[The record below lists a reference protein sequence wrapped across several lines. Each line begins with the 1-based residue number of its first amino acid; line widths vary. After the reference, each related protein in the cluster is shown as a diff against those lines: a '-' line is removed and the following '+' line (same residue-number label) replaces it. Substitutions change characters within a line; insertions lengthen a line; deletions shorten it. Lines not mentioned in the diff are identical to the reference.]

1 METSTSRIV
10 LVVPKQHVKNVK
22 SALERAG
29 QLDRSSKIIPE
40 LDHKRAPEAVI
51 DPAGPSQGAD
61 LSKASSSGEDT
72 AASPAEASQAPPNLT
87 HQSRFPRLHF
97 DATSGEYV
105 DQSLLGDRVQR
116 ENRNIEN
123 ETLSLAAEAPGDR
136 DNHIRF
142 PALQF
147 DVVRG
152 EYVDPSTMNAEL
164 DQVKEPEQQR
174 MRIPTTILYP
184 AQMNGS
190 NDILDLGGLL
200 SKITEDLAL
209 GEISTDISISH
220 HVPSTAASPRAA
232 HQSPLHK
239 ALGTALTLLPDLA
252 SITHTLTVEALV
264 TAFPDGYSVYKPM
277 LLLPH
282 NSLSSEPWRTLITT
296 YPADSDNMIP
306 VWRDMAISVG
316 ATHVAINA
324 PIPISTSSTS
334 ASSTTTTDK
343 ENILRSPT
351 NLTPLYGNFGPAP
364 TPQTIASPSPTDFA
378 DALWVTARQN
388 GIWQTWAPLYTMFS
402 RGNVNEKAR
411 ILNLPS
417 VNDLN
422 VASTAVD
429 LYAGIGYFAFSYKK
443 SGDRRNTGIKQVA
456 CWEINPWSVEGLRR
470 GAEMNGWTCR
480 VLQETDIARL
490 RGSPAV
496 DDSDFHQADLLVFQ
510 TSNESAEADYALLP
524 SPKSPVRHVNLGLL
538 PSSKLSWGVAVAM
551 LDKQLGGWI
560 HVHENVG
567 VNDVETR
574 RKVVE
579 EEFQGL
585 VDKKDAATRRKALV
599 EHVEK
604 VKMYAP
610 GVVHCVFDVVI
621 GGDI

>member
-1 METSTSRIV
+1 METPTSRIV
-10 LVVPKQHVKNVK
+10 LVVPKQHVKTVK

-29 QLDRSSKIIPE
+29 QADRSSKIIPE
-40 LDHKRAPEAVI
+40 LDDKRPPEAIVN
-51 DPAGPSQGAD
+51 SE
-61 LSKASSSGEDT
+61 EDT
-72 AASPAEASQAPPNLT
+72 AASRAEASCVPSNPTQ
-87 HQSRFPRLHF
+87 QSRFPRLHF

-105 DQSLLGDRVQR
+105 NQSLLEDRAQH
-116 ENRNIEN
+116 ENWSIGN
-123 ETLSLAAEAPGDR
+123 ETSSLVAETPSDR
-136 DNHIRF
+136 DNGIRL
-142 PALQF
+142 PTLQF

-152 EYVDPSTMNAEL
+152 EYVEPFPMNAEADKAREP
-164 DQVKEPEQQR
+164 DQKR
-174 MRIPTTILYP
+174 MRIPTTIPYP
-184 AQMNGS
+184 TQINNS
-190 NDILDLGGLL
+190 NDNLDLEGLL

-220 HVPSTAASPRAA
+220 HVPCTAASPRAA

-239 ALGTALTLLPDLA
+239 ALGTTLILLLDLA
-252 SITHTLTVEALV
+252 SVSHTLTVEALV

-282 NSLSSEPWRTLITT
+282 NALSSTPWRTLLAT
-296 YPADSDNMIP
+296 YPVNSDEMKA
-306 VWRDMAISVG
+306 VWRDMAGSVG

-334 ASSTTTTDK
+334 ASSITMTDK
-343 ENILRSPT
+343 ENVLRSPA

-364 TPQTIASPSPTDFA
+364 TPQTITSPLVTDFT

-388 GIWQTWAPLYTMFS
+388 GILQTWAPLYTMFS

-411 ILNLPS
+411 IFNLPS

-443 SGDRRNTGIKQVA
+443 SGDGRTAGIKQVA

-470 GAEMNGWTCR
+470 GAEMNGWACR
-480 VLQETDIARL
+480 VLQETDITRL

-496 DDSDFHQADLLVFQ
+496 DDFSLHQADLLVFQ
-510 TSNESAEADYALLP
+510 TSNESAETDFALLP
-524 SPKSPVRHVNLGLL
+524 LPKPPVRHVNLGLL

-551 LDKQLGGWI
+551 LDRELGGWI

-567 VNDVETR
+567 FKDLDTK
-574 RKVVE
+574 RKAVE
-579 EEFQGL
+579 EEFQSL
-585 VDKKDAATRRKALV
+585 VDKRDAATRRKALV
-599 EHVEK
+599 EHVER

>member
-10 LVVPKQHVKNVK
+10 LVVPKQHVKTVK

-29 QLDRSSKIIPE
+29 QFDRNSKIVPD
-40 LDHKRAPEAVI
+40 LDSERVSSAVGNST
-51 DPAGPSQGAD
+51 GPTQSAD
-61 LSKASSSGEDT
+61 LSRSSPPEADT
-72 AASPAEASQAPPNLT
+72 AASPAEASHAPPNLT
-87 HQSRFPRLHF
+87 QQSRFPRLHF
-97 DATSGEYV
+97 DATRGEYV
-105 DQSLLGDRVQR
+105 DQSSLEDRTQR
-116 ENRNIEN
+116 GSQIVEN
-123 ETLSLAAEAPGDR
+123 ETSSPAGESPGDR
-136 DNHIRF
+136 DSHIRF
-142 PALQF
+142 PTLQF

-152 EYVDPSTMNAEL
+152 EYVERSTVNTEADKAREP
-164 DQVKEPEQQR
+164 DQNR
-174 MRIPTTILYP
+174 MRIPTTIPCP
-184 AQMNGS
+184 APRNSS
-190 NDILDLGGLL
+190 NDILDAEGLK

-209 GEISTDISISH
+209 SEISTDISISH

-232 HQSPLHK
+232 HSSPLHK
-239 ALGTALTLLPDLA
+239 ALGTALTLLLDLA
-252 SITHTLTVEALV
+252 SVSHTLTVEALV

-282 NSLSSEPWRTLITT
+282 NALSSAPWRALSTT
-296 YPADSDNMIP
+296 YPADSDEMKA
-306 VWRDMAISVG
+306 VWRDTAISVG

-334 ASSTTTTDK
+334 ASLSTTAGE

-364 TPQTIASPSPTDFA
+364 TSQTITSPSATDFA

-411 ILNLPS
+411 ILNLAS
-417 VNDLN
+417 VNNLD

-443 SGDRRNTGIKQVA
+443 SGDRRDTGIKQVA

-480 VLQETDIARL
+480 VLKDTDIAQL
-490 RGSPAV
+490 RESPSR
-496 DDSDFHQADLLVFQ
+496 DDSCLDQADLLVFQ
-510 TSNESAEADYALLP
+510 TSNESAETDYALLP
-524 SPKSPVRHVNLGLL
+524 SPKPPVRHVNLGLL

-567 VNDVETR
+567 VKDVETR
-574 RKVVE
+574 RKVIE
-579 EEFQGL
+579 EEFQSL
-585 VDKKDAATRRKALV
+585 VDKRDAATRRKVLV

>member
-1 METSTSRIV
+1 MDTSTTRIV
-10 LVVPKQHVKNVK
+10 LVVPKQDVKNVK

-40 LDHKRAPEAVI
+40 LDDKRTPEAVANS
-51 DPAGPSQGAD
+51 AGPRQGAD
-61 LSKASSSGEDT
+61 PSRSSIPEADT
-72 AASPAEASQAPPNLT
+72 AASPAGASQAPSNLAQ
-87 HQSRFPRLHF
+87 QSRFPRLHF

-105 DQSLLGDRVQR
+105 DQSLLEDRAQR
-116 ENRNIEN
+116 ENRSIEN
-123 ETLSLAAEAPGDR
+123 ETSSLAAEVPSDR
-136 DNHIRF
+136 DSRIRF
-142 PALQF
+142 PILQF
-147 DVVRG
+147 DVARG
-152 EYVDPSTMNAEL
+152 EYVEPSAANAEANNAIEH
-164 DQVKEPEQQR
+164 DQMR
-174 MRIPTTILYP
+174 MRIPTTIPFP
-184 AQMNGS
+184 AQMNDP
-190 NDILDLGGLL
+190 NDILDTEALK

-209 GEISTDISISH
+209 GELSKDVSISH
-220 HVPSTAASPRAA
+220 HVPSTAASPHNA
-232 HQSPLHK
+232 HQSPVHK
-239 ALGTALTLLPDLA
+239 ALGTALTLLLDLA
-252 SITHTLTVEALV
+252 SVSHTLTVEALV

-296 YPADSDNMIP
+296 YPLDSEEMKA
-306 VWRDMAISVG
+306 VWQDMAISVG

-334 ASSTTTTDK
+334 ASPSTTTGE

-364 TPQTIASPSPTDFA
+364 TPQTITSPSATDFA

-411 ILNLPS
+411 IMNLPS
-417 VNDLN
+417 VNDLD

-443 SGDRRNTGIKQVA
+443 SGDRRNTGIKQVV

-480 VLQETDIARL
+480 VLKDTDIARL
-490 RGSPAV
+490 RESLSV
-496 DDSDFHQADLLVFQ
+496 DDSYFQQADLLVFQ

-524 SPKSPVRHVNLGLL
+524 SPKPPVRHVNLGLL
-538 PSSKLSWGVAVAM
+538 PSSKLSWGNAVAM

-567 VNDVETR
+567 VVDVETR

-579 EEFQGL
+579 EEFQSL
-585 VDKKDAATRRKALV
+585 ADKRDAATRRKVLV

>member
-10 LVVPKQHVKNVK
+10 LVVPKQHVKTVK

-40 LDHKRAPEAVI
+40 LDDRRAPEAVV
-51 DPAGPSQGAD
+51 DSSEPSQGVD
-61 LSKASSSGEDT
+61 LSQSSPPEEDT
-72 AASPAEASQAPPNLT
+72 KASPAEALQAPPNLT
-87 HQSRFPRLHF
+87 QQSRFPRLHF

-105 DQSLLGDRVQR
+105 DQSFLEDRAQR
-116 ENRNIEN
+116 ENRSVGN
-123 ETLSLAAEAPGDR
+123 ETSTLAAEAPSDR
-136 DNHIRF
+136 DSHNRF
-142 PALQF
+142 PTLQF

-152 EYVDPSTMNAEL
+152 EYVEPSTMNADA
-164 DQVKEPEQQR
+164 DQAREPDQKR
-174 MRIPTTILYP
+174 MHIPTTIP
-184 AQMNGS
+184 CPTQINGT
-190 NDILDLGGLL
+190 NEILDLEGLL

-232 HQSPLHK
+232 HQNHLHK
-239 ALGTALTLLPDLA
+239 ALGTALTLLLDRT
-252 SITHTLTVEALV
+252 SESHSLTVEALV

-282 NSLSSEPWRTLITT
+282 NALSSSPWRTLITT
-296 YPADSDNMIP
+296 YPADSDKMKQ
-306 VWRDMAISVG
+306 VWRDMATSVG

-334 ASSTTTTDK
+334 ASPSTTTSE
-343 ENILRSPT
+343 ENILRSPS
-351 NLTPLYGNFGPAP
+351 NITPLYGNFGPTP
-364 TPQTIASPSPTDFA
+364 TPQTITSPSATDFA

-417 VNDLN
+417 VNDLD

-456 CWEINPWSVEGLRR
+456 CWEINPWSIEGLRR

-480 VLQETDIARL
+480 VLKGADIARL
-490 RGSPAV
+490 RESPAV
-496 DDSDFHQADLLVFQ
+496 DDSYFHQADLLVFQ
-510 TSNESAEADYALLP
+510 TSNESAEQDYALLP
-524 SPKSPVRHVNLGLL
+524 SPKPPVRHVNLGLL

-551 LDKQLGGWI
+551 LEKQLGGWI

-579 EEFQGL
+579 EEFLSL
-585 VDKKDAATRRKALV
+585 VDKRDAETRRKAVV

>member
-1 METSTSRIV
+1 MEAQTSKVV
-10 LVVPKQHVKNVK
+10 LIVPKQHVKTVK

-29 QLDRSSKIIPE
+29 QLDRSTKIIPD
-40 LDHKRAPEAVI
+40 LDSERVPDVVANSTVPT
-51 DPAGPSQGAD
+51 QGAD
-61 LSKASSSGEDT
+61 SSNASQSEAGT
-72 AASPAEASQAPPNLT
+72 VASLAEASHAPSNLT
-87 HQSRFPRLHF
+87 QQARFPRLHF

-105 DQSLLGDRVQR
+105 DQSFLEDRAQR
-116 ENRNIEN
+116 ENQNIGN
-123 ETLSLAAEAPGDR
+123 ETSSLFAETPGDR
-136 DNHIRF
+136 DNHIGF
-142 PALQF
+142 PTLQF

-152 EYVDPSTMNAEL
+152 EYVDPSTMNAEADKAKGP
-164 DQVKEPEQQR
+164 DQKR
-174 MRIPTTILYP
+174 MRIPTTIPYP
-184 AQMNGS
+184 TQTNDS
-190 NDILDLGGLL
+190 NDILDTEALK

-220 HVPSTAASPRAA
+220 HIRSTAASAHGA

-239 ALGTALTLLPDLA
+239 ALGTALALLLDRAPV
-252 SITHTLTVEALV
+252 SHTPTVEALV

-277 LLLPH
+277 LLLPY
-282 NSLSSEPWRTLITT
+282 NALSSTLWHTLLTT
-296 YPADSDNMIP
+296 YPADSNEMKA
-306 VWRDMAISVG
+306 VWRDMASSVG

-324 PIPISTSSTS
+324 PIPISTSSTP

-351 NLTPLYGNFGPAP
+351 DLTPLYGNFGPTP
-364 TPQTIASPSPTDFA
+364 TPQFITSPSATDFA
-378 DALWVTARQN
+378 SALWVTARQN

-417 VNDLN
+417 VSELDG
-422 VASTAVD
+422 ASTAVD

-443 SGDRRNTGIKQVA
+443 SGDRRNAGIKRVV

-480 VLQETDIARL
+480 VLKEADIQRL
-490 RGSPAV
+490 RGSCVV
-496 DDSDFHQADLLVFQ
+496 DDSDLHQADLVVFQ
-510 TSNESAEADYALLP
+510 TSNESAEMDYALLP
-524 SPKSPVRHVNLGLL
+524 SPKPPVRHVNLGLL

-551 LDKQLGGWI
+551 LDKQRGGWI

-567 VNDVETR
+567 VKDVETR

-579 EEFQGL
+579 EEFQRL
-585 VDKKDAATRRKALV
+585 VDKRDATTKRKALV

>member
-10 LVVPKQHVKNVK
+10 LAVPKQHVKTVK

-29 QLDRSSKIIPE
+29 QLDRSSKIVPE
-40 LDHKRAPEAVI
+40 LDDRRAPEAVI
-51 DPAGPSQGAD
+51 DSAGPSQGAD
-61 LSKASSSGEDT
+61 LSKASSPGEDT
-72 AASPAEASQAPPNLT
+72 AASPNLT
-87 HQSRFPRLHF
+87 QQSRFPRLHF

-105 DQSLLGDRVQR
+105 DQSFLEDRAQR
-116 ENRNIEN
+116 ENRSIEN
-123 ETLSLAAEAPGDR
+123 ETSSLAAEAPGDR

-152 EYVDPSTMNAEL
+152 EYVEPSSMNAEADKAREP
-164 DQVKEPEQQR
+164 DQKR
-174 MRIPTTILYP
+174 MRIPTTIP
-184 AQMNGS
+184 CPTQINGT
-190 NDILDLGGLL
+190 NEILDLEAVL
-200 SKITEDLAL
+200 SKIIDNLAL
-209 GEISTDISISH
+209 DEISTDISISH
-220 HVPSTAASPRAA
+220 HVPSTGVSPHGV

-282 NSLSSEPWRTLITT
+282 NALSSTPWRTLIAT
-296 YPADSDNMIP
+296 YPPDSEKMKE

-334 ASSTTTTDK
+334 ASSITTTGG

-364 TPQTIASPSPTDFA
+364 TPQTITSPSATDFA

-411 ILNLPS
+411 ILSLPS
-417 VNDLN
+417 VNDLD

-443 SGDRRNTGIKQVA
+443 SGDRRNTGIRQVA

-470 GAEMNGWTCR
+470 GAEMNGWSCR
-480 VLQETDIARL
+480 ILKDTDIARL
-490 RGSPAV
+490 RESLAV

-510 TSNESAEADYALLP
+510 TSNESAETDYTLLP
-524 SPKSPVRHVNLGLL
+524 SRKPPIRHVNLGLL
-538 PSSKLSWGVAVAM
+538 PSSKLSWGVAVAI
-551 LDKQLGGWI
+551 LDKQIGGWI

-579 EEFQGL
+579 GEFQSL
-585 VDKKDAATRRKALV
+585 VDKRDAATRRKALV

>member
-1 METSTSRIV
+1 METPTSRIV
-10 LVVPKQHVKNVK
+10 LVVPKQHVKTVK

-29 QLDRSSKIIPE
+29 QADRSSKIIPE
-40 LDHKRAPEAVI
+40 LDDKRPPEAIVN
-51 DPAGPSQGAD
+51 SE
-61 LSKASSSGEDT
+61 EDT
-72 AASPAEASQAPPNLT
+72 AASRAEASCVPSNPTQ
-87 HQSRFPRLHF
+87 QSRFPRLHF

-105 DQSLLGDRVQR
+105 NQSLLEDRAQH
-116 ENRNIEN
+116 ENWSIGN
-123 ETLSLAAEAPGDR
+123 ETSSLVAETPSDR
-136 DNHIRF
+136 DNGIRL
-142 PALQF
+142 PTLQF

-152 EYVDPSTMNAEL
+152 EYVEPFPMNAEADKAREP
-164 DQVKEPEQQR
+164 DQKR
-174 MRIPTTILYP
+174 MRIATTIPYP
-184 AQMNGS
+184 TQINNS
-190 NDILDLGGLL
+190 NDNLDLEGLL

-220 HVPSTAASPRAA
+220 HVPCTAASPRAA

-239 ALGTALTLLPDLA
+239 ALRTTLILLLDLA
-252 SITHTLTVEALV
+252 SVSHTLTVEALV
-264 TAFPDGYSVYKPM
+264 TAFPDGHSVYKPM

-282 NSLSSEPWRTLITT
+282 NALSSTPWRTLLAT
-296 YPADSDNMIP
+296 YPVNSDEMKA
-306 VWRDMAISVG
+306 VWRDMAGSVG

-334 ASSTTTTDK
+334 ASSITMTDK
-343 ENILRSPT
+343 ENVLRSPA

-364 TPQTIASPSPTDFA
+364 TPQTITSPLVTDFT

-388 GIWQTWAPLYTMFS
+388 GILQTWAPLYTMFS

-411 ILNLPS
+411 IFNLPS

-443 SGDRRNTGIKQVA
+443 SGDGRTAGIQQVA

-470 GAEMNGWTCR
+470 GAEMNGWACR
-480 VLQETDIARL
+480 VLQETDITRL

-496 DDSDFHQADLLVFQ
+496 DDFSLHQADLLVFQ
-510 TSNESAEADYALLP
+510 TSNESAETDFALLP
-524 SPKSPVRHVNLGLL
+524 LPKPPVRHVNLGLL

-551 LDKQLGGWI
+551 LDRELGGWI

-567 VNDVETR
+567 FKDLDTK
-574 RKVVE
+574 RKAVE
-579 EEFQGL
+579 EEFQSL
-585 VDKKDAATRRKALV
+585 VDKRDAATRRKALV
-599 EHVEK
+599 EHVER

>member
-1 METSTSRIV
+1 METSASRIV
-10 LVVPKQHVKNVK
+10 LVVPKHHVKTVK

-29 QLDRSSKIIPE
+29 QLDRNSKIVPE
-40 LDHKRAPEAVI
+40 LDSERVSSAVGNST
-51 DPAGPSQGAD
+51 GPTQSTD
-61 LSKASSSGEDT
+61 LSKSSPPEEDT
-72 AASPAEASQAPPNLT
+72 TASPAEVSQAPSNFAQ
-87 HQSRFPRLHF
+87 QSRFPRLHF

-105 DQSLLGDRVQR
+105 DQSLLEDRAQH
-116 ENRNIEN
+116 ENRIIGN
-123 ETLSLAAEAPGDR
+123 ETSSQAAEAPSDR
-136 DNHIRF
+136 DSRIRF
-142 PALQF
+142 PTLQF

-152 EYVDPSTMNAEL
+152 EYVEPSTTNTEADKAREP
-164 DQVKEPEQQR
+164 DQKR
-174 MRIPTTILYP
+174 MRIPTTIP
-184 AQMNGS
+184 CPTQINGS
-190 NDILDLGGLL
+190 NDILEAGGLK

-209 GEISTDISISH
+209 CEISIDISLSH
-220 HVPSTAASPRAA
+220 HVPSTATSPRAA
-232 HQSPLHK
+232 HQSPIHK
-239 ALGTALTLLPDLA
+239 ALGTALTFLLDPA
-252 SITHTLTVEALV
+252 SVSHTLTVEALV

-282 NSLSSEPWRTLITT
+282 NALSTAPWRTLTTT
-296 YPADSDNMIP
+296 YSADSDKMIP

-334 ASSTTTTDK
+334 ASSTTPAGED
-343 ENILRSPT
+343 NILRSPT

-364 TPQTIASPSPTDFA
+364 TSQTITSPSATDFA

-417 VNDLN
+417 VNDLD

-443 SGDRRNTGIKQVA
+443 SGDRRNAGIKQVA

-480 VLQETDIARL
+480 VLKDTDIARL
-490 RGSPAV
+490 RGSPSR
-496 DDSDFHQADLLVFQ
+496 DDSYLDQADLLVFQ
-510 TSNESAEADYALLP
+510 TGNESAETDYALLP
-524 SPKSPVRHVNLGLL
+524 SPKPPVRHVNLGLL

-567 VNDVETR
+567 VNDIETR

-579 EEFQGL
+579 EEFQSL
-585 VDKKDAATRRKALV
+585 VDKRDAVAGRKALV

>member
-10 LVVPKQHVKNVK
+10 LAVPKQHVKTVK

-29 QLDRSSKIIPE
+29 QLDRSSKIVPE
-40 LDHKRAPEAVI
+40 LTDNGAPEPAVNFTGLKQ
-51 DPAGPSQGAD
+51 DAD
-61 LSKASSSGEDT
+61 SLDSSPPEAET
-72 AASPAEASQAPPNLT
+72 AVSPTEASQAPPSLT
-87 HQSRFPRLHF
+87 QQSRFPRLHF

-105 DQSLLGDRVQR
+105 DRSFLEDRARDGSQM
-116 ENRNIEN
+116 IEDQLPN
-123 ETLSLAAEAPGDR
+123 LAADAPGDR
-136 DNHIRF
+136 DSRIRF
-142 PALQF
+142 PTLQF

-152 EYVDPSTMNAEL
+152 EYVEPSTINVEANKARETTP
-164 DQVKEPEQQR
+164 KR
-174 MRIPTTILYP
+174 MRIPTTISCPTQL
-184 AQMNGS
+184 NGS
-190 NDILDLGGLL
+190 DDILNLEGLL
-200 SKITEDLAL
+200 SKIIGSLAL
-209 GEISTDISISH
+209 DEISTDISISH
-220 HVPSTAASPRAA
+220 HVPSTAASPHGA
-232 HQSPLHK
+232 HRSPLHK
-239 ALGTALTLLPDLA
+239 ALRSALTCLLDLA
-252 SITHTLTVEALV
+252 SVPSTLTVEALV

-282 NSLSSEPWRTLITT
+282 NALSSTPWRALIAT
-296 YPADSDNMIP
+296 YPPDSEKMKAA
-306 VWRDMAISVG
+306 WRDIATSVG

-334 ASSTTTTDK
+334 PSSDTTTGE
-343 ENILRSPT
+343 ENILRSPS

-364 TPQTIASPSPTDFA
+364 TPQTITSPSATDFA

-417 VNDLN
+417 VNDPN

-429 LYAGIGYFAFSYKK
+429 LYAGIGYFAFSYRK
-443 SGDRRNTGIKQVA
+443 SGDRRDTGIKQVA

-480 VLQETDIARL
+480 VLKKTDIERL
-490 RGSPAV
+490 HENPAV
-496 DDSDFHQADLLVFQ
+496 DDSNFHQADLLVFQ
-510 TSNESAEADYALLP
+510 TSNESAETDYALLP
-524 SPKSPVRHVNLGLL
+524 SPKPPVRHVNLGLL
-538 PSSKLSWGVAVAM
+538 PSSKLSWGNAVAM

-560 HVHENVG
+560 HMHENVG
-567 VNDVETR
+567 VNDIETR

-579 EEFQGL
+579 EEFQSL
-585 VDKKDAATRRKALV
+585 VDKRDATSRRKALV

-610 GVVHCVFDVVI
+610 GVVHCVFDVVV

>member
-1 METSTSRIV
+1 METSVPRIV
-10 LVVPKQHVKNVK
+10 LVVPKQHVKTVK

-40 LDHKRAPEAVI
+40 LDDKRAPEAVMNS
-51 DPAGPSQGAD
+51 AGPRQGANS
-61 LSKASSSGEDT
+61 SKASSPEEDT
-72 AASPAEASQAPPNLT
+72 AASPAGASQAPPNLT
-87 HQSRFPRLHF
+87 QQSRFPRLHF

-105 DQSLLGDRVQR
+105 DQSLVEDRIQR
-116 ENRNIEN
+116 ENQSIEN
-123 ETLSLAAEAPGDR
+123 ETSSLAAEAPGDR

-142 PALQF
+142 PTLQF

-152 EYVDPSTMNAEL
+152 EYVEPSTMNTEAEKARES
-164 DQVKEPEQQR
+164 DQKR
-174 MRIPTTILYP
+174 MRIPTTIP
-184 AQMNGS
+184 CPTQISGS
-190 NDILDLGGLL
+190 NDILEAGGLK
-200 SKITEDLAL
+200 SEIAEDLAL
-209 GEISTDISISH
+209 GEISIDISLSH
-220 HVPSTAASPRAA
+220 HIPSTAASPRAA
-232 HQSPLHK
+232 HSSPLHK
-239 ALGTALTLLPDLA
+239 ALGTALTLLLDLA
-252 SITHTLTVEALV
+252 SVSHTLTVEALV

-282 NSLSSEPWRTLITT
+282 NALFSTSWRTLLAT
-296 YPADSDNMIP
+296 YSADSDEMKA
-306 VWRDMAISVG
+306 VWRAMAISVG

-324 PIPISTSSTS
+324 PIPISTSSTLVS
-334 ASSTTTTDK
+334 SSTTTGE

-364 TPQTIASPSPTDFA
+364 TPQTITSPSATDFA

-417 VNDLN
+417 VNDLD

-443 SGDRRNTGIKQVA
+443 SGKRRDTGIKQVA

-480 VLQETDIARL
+480 VLKDTDIARL
-490 RGSPAV
+490 RESLSV

-510 TSNESAEADYALLP
+510 TSNESAEQDYALLP
-524 SPKSPVRHVNLGLL
+524 SPKPPVRHVNLGLL

-579 EEFQGL
+579 EKFQSL
-585 VDKKDAATRRKALV
+585 VDKRDAATKRKALV

>member
-1 METSTSRIV
+1 METSSSRIV
-10 LVVPKQHVKNVK
+10 LVVPKQHVKTVK

-40 LDHKRAPEAVI
+40 LDDKRAPEAVMNS
-51 DPAGPSQGAD
+51 AGPRQRAD
-61 LSKASSSGEDT
+61 SSKASSPGEDT
-72 AASPAEASQAPPNLT
+72 AASPAEASQAPSNLAQ
-87 HQSRFPRLHF
+87 QSRFPRLHF
-97 DATSGEYV
+97 DATTGQYV
-105 DQSLLGDRVQR
+105 GQSLLEDRAQR
-116 ENRNIEN
+116 ESRSTGN
-123 ETLSLAAEAPGDR
+123 ETSSRAAEAPGDSDSR
-136 DNHIRF
+136 IRF
-142 PALQF
+142 PTLQF
-147 DVVRG
+147 DVGRG
-152 EYVDPSTMNAEL
+152 EYVEPSAIDAEADKVRQP
-164 DQVKEPEQQR
+164 DQKR
-174 MRIPTTILYP
+174 MRIPTTIPYP
-184 AQMNGS
+184 AQMDGS
-190 NDILDLGGLL
+190 NDILDAEDLK
-200 SKITEDLAL
+200 SKITEDFAL
-209 GEISTDISISH
+209 GELSKDISISY
-220 HVPSTAASPRAA
+220 HVPSTATSPRTA
-232 HQSPLHK
+232 HQSPLNK
-239 ALGTALTLLPDLA
+239 ALRTALTSLLDLA
-252 SITHTLTVEALV
+252 SVPSTLTVEALV

-282 NSLSSEPWRTLITT
+282 NALSSEPWRTLITT
-296 YPADSDNMIP
+296 YPLDSEEMKA

-334 ASSTTTTDK
+334 ASPSTTTGE

-364 TPQTIASPSPTDFA
+364 TPQIITSPSATDFA

-411 ILNLPS
+411 IMNLPS
-417 VNDLN
+417 VNDLD

-443 SGDRRNTGIKQVA
+443 SGDRRDTGIKQVA

-480 VLQETDIARL
+480 IIKDTDI
-490 RGSPAV
+490 V
-496 DDSDFHQADLLVFQ
+496 DDSYFHQADLFVFQ
-510 TSNESAEADYALLP
+510 TSNENAEADYALLP
-524 SPKSPVRHVNLGLL
+524 SPKPPVRHVNLGLL

-567 VNDVETR
+567 VNDIETR

-579 EEFQGL
+579 EEFQSL
-585 VDKKDAATRRKALV
+585 VDKRDATSRRKALV